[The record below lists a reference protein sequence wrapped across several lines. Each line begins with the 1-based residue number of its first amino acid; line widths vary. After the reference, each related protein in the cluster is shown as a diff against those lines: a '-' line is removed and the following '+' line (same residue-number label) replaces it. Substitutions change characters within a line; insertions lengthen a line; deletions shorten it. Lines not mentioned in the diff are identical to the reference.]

1 MINLSRC
8 LTSLDRFGAYKTKR
22 SLLRDAAVRSLMLA
36 ALLPVLAAASPAPPR
51 RLVATDGPIAAA
63 TPQLAEAAVAATSDQ
78 NSEPEAESKVDVLQ
92 QREQELEQLRAH
104 LDQLRADMSDNLG
117 YRDALLDELRQF
129 EQDVDALTKANRQ
142 LAAMVKAQRETVMAV
157 ETRLAATRIELRAA
171 RAELAELV
179 RTAYAMGR
187 GDQVRL
193 LLGQDDP
200 RRAERL
206 LGYYLILSA
215 RRAAQ
220 IEAMLRLE
228 RSLQGLEQ
236 REREEARRL
245 ARLAARQVQTRER
258 LMGAQRAR
266 QTILSDLEQAIAA
279 DQARALALA
288 ADAKA
293 MQGLIEQLK
302 REAEIADEV
311 NLSLT
316 AINELQGELAWPLAE
331 SRILRTFGEGRE
343 QGALHADGVLLATHP
358 GAEVVAVHHGRVA
371 YAGWLRGFGMLI
383 VIDHGDGYLSLYGHN
398 QALMKDVGEWVAAG
412 DLIALA
418 GDSGGTGSKGLYFA
432 IRRDGRAIDPARWC
446 QAAGR

>member
-1 MINLSRC
+1 
-8 LTSLDRFGAYKTKR
+8 
-22 SLLRDAAVRSLMLA
+22 MLV
-36 ALLPVLAAASPAPPR
+36 ALLPVLAAASPAQRERPA
-51 RLVATDGPIAAA
+51 ATDKPIEAA
-63 TPQLAEAAVAATSDQ
+63 TYQLAEAAVAATSDQ
-78 NSEPEAESKVDVLQ
+78 DREPEPESKLDVLQ
-92 QREQELEQLRAH
+92 QRERELEQLRAH
-104 LDQLRADMSDNLG
+104 LDQLRADMSDHLG

-129 EQDVDALTKANRQ
+129 EQDIDALTKANRQ
-142 LAAMVKAQRETVMAV
+142 LDLMVTAQRAAVMAV
-157 ETRLAATRIELRAA
+157 ETRLAATRGELSVA
-171 RAELAELV
+171 RARLAELV

-215 RRAAQ
+215 RRRAQ
-220 IEAMLRLE
+220 IEAMLSLE
-228 RSLQGLEQ
+228 RRLQELEQ
-236 REREEARRL
+236 GEREEAQRL
-245 ARLAARQVQTRER
+245 ARLAAQQAQTRER
-258 LMGAQRAR
+258 LMSAQRAR
-266 QTILSDLEQAIAA
+266 QAILSDLEQAIAA
-279 DQARALALA
+279 EQARASALA

-316 AINELQGELAWPLAE
+316 AISELQGELAWPLAG

>member
-8 LTSLDRFGAYKTKR
+8 LTSLHRFGSYKTKW
-22 SLLRDAAVRSLMLA
+22 SLLRGAAEHYLMLV
-36 ALLPVLAAASPAPPR
+36 ALLPVLAAASPAQRERPA
-51 RLVATDGPIAAA
+51 ATDKPIEAA
-63 TPQLAEAAVAATSDQ
+63 TYQLAEAAVAATSDQ
-78 NSEPEAESKVDVLQ
+78 DREPEPESKLDVLQ
-92 QREQELEQLRAH
+92 QRERELEQLRAH
-104 LDQLRADMSDNLG
+104 LDQLRADMSDHLG

-129 EQDVDALTKANRQ
+129 EQDIDALTKANRQ
-142 LAAMVKAQRETVMAV
+142 LDLMVTAQRAAVMAV
-157 ETRLAATRIELRAA
+157 ETRLAATRGELSVA
-171 RAELAELV
+171 RARLAELV

-215 RRAAQ
+215 RRRAQ
-220 IEAMLRLE
+220 IEAMLSLE
-228 RSLQGLEQ
+228 RRLQELEQ
-236 REREEARRL
+236 GEREEAQRL
-245 ARLAARQVQTRER
+245 ARLAAQQAQTRER
-258 LMGAQRAR
+258 LMSAQRAR
-266 QTILSDLEQAIAA
+266 QAILSDLEQAIAA
-279 DQARALALA
+279 EQARASALA

-316 AINELQGELAWPLAE
+316 AISELQGELAWPLAG